1 MFNVKI
7 SLFARTRDLEH
18 NIDSLHDKIIEMTM
32 VFKEA
37 VDIYLKERRSE
48 TYRRTSKK
56 IKIIEHDS
64 DTLRREIESK
74 LYEQNLTTEE
84 SYFLAFLDSAGLE
97 SPFEAG
103 RISSVKAVFESVL
116 E

>member
-56 IKIIEHDS
+56 IKLLSTIRIRCAEK
-64 DTLRREIESK
+64 LRASCT
-74 LYEQNLTTEE
+74 N
-84 SYFLAFLDSAGLE
+84 
-97 SPFEAG
+97 
-103 RISSVKAVFESVL
+103 RI
-116 E
+116 